1 MNNLE
6 KCTMPEVYRHN
17 VIQYLFSGM
26 SMAHQI
32 DCNDLAEGI
41 EDSSHVFHLRA
52 LSFLHKNRTI
62 NLISGMHEK
71 IIAKM

>member
-1 MNNLE
+1 
-6 KCTMPEVYRHN
+6 MPEVYRHN

-26 SMAHQI
+26 SMAFQK
-32 DCNDLAEGI
+32 DCNDLAEGT
-41 EDSSHVFHLRA
+41 EDSSHVYGPIFHLRA

-62 NLISGMHEK
+62 NIISGMHEK